1 MDFIFNTDN
10 QLPGSADNAG
20 SVERLVRERLNPRF
34 AHRLSRV
41 EVHLRDLDG
50 ERNGGDSIEATI
62 EARPRGSAPVSAS
75 DRSRNSGAALR
86 GALNKIVARLDSD
99 FGKADR
105 VRA

>member
-1 MDFIFNTDN
+1 MDFIYNTDN
-10 QLPGSADNAG
+10 QLPGSAESGEA
-20 SVERLVRERLNPRF
+20 VERLIRDRLTPRF
-34 AHRLSRV
+34 AHRLSRI

-62 EARPRGSAPVSAS
+62 EARPRGGDPIAAS

-86 GALNKIVARLDSD
+86 GALSKIVARLDSD